1 MTANGPQRVVWSE
14 GLLIGPQHLQQ
25 LDLYHERLLGMRLEA
40 LESLPWG
47 LVSLEVDGAALGS
60 GHIKLN
66 RLHAVLPDGAV
77 LALDPGDPEL
87 PPMRHIADHFPPD
100 QSTLEV
106 LVGLPRE
113 REGID
118 NYTDGLKASAAR
130 YRIARREV
138 RDAAA
143 PERRSEVAFGQRNA
157 AIMFGDEPH
166 TDHIVLK
173 IAELGRDQA
182 GQLYVIDAYVPP
194 CLRISAAPFLLSG
207 LRRLL
212 EAMGNRRRALNEA
225 RRQSSQAGGVE
236 WSAMDVTRYL
246 LLSTINSYIP
256 VLSHFLDIGDQSPR
270 TLYMALTQL
279 AGQLTTF
286 SSDIDPTLLPK
297 FSYRDLGGTFEAL
310 FARITALL
318 FATVS
323 EHCISIPLTMRD
335 DGMYCAGLNDDRLRH
350 CERFLLAV
358 QTDVPE
364 RQVASQLPTF
374 AKLAAQSDIHSIMR
388 AATPGAPVEVNH
400 RPPGEVPVRAGQVY
414 FDIATDNH
422 YWRKVTQEREL
433 AVYLPPFFEPSRTQL
448 TLLAIPSAHAAQSP
462 TPTARRTGDGR

>member
-1 MTANGPQRVVWSE
+1 
-14 GLLIGPQHLQQ
+14 
-25 LDLYHERLLGMRLEA
+25 
-40 LESLPWG
+40 
-47 LVSLEVDGAALGS
+47 
-60 GHIKLN
+60 
-66 RLHAVLPDGAV
+66 
-77 LALDPGDPEL
+77 
-87 PPMRHIADHFPPD
+87 MRHIADHFPAD
-100 QSTLEV
+100 QTTLEV
-106 LVGLPRE
+106 AIALPRE

-118 NYTDGLKASAAR
+118 NYSDGTKTSTAR
-130 YRIARREV
+130 YRISRREV

-157 AIMFGDEPH
+157 VILFGDEPQ
-166 TDHIVLK
+166 TDFVVLK
-173 IAELGRDQA
+173 IAEFGRDQA
-182 GQLYVIDAYVPP
+182 GQLYLIDAYVPP

-246 LLSTINSYIP
+246 LLSTINTYIP
-256 VLSHFLDIGDQSPR
+256 VLSHFLDVGDQSPR
-270 TLYMALTQL
+270 ALYMALTQL

-286 SSDIDPTLLPK
+286 SADIDPGLLPK
-297 FSYRDLGGTFEAL
+297 FSYRDLGGTFEVL
-310 FARITALL
+310 FARIAALL

-323 EHCISIPLTMRD
+323 EHCISIPLVARE
-335 DGMYCAGLNDDRLRH
+335 DGTYVAALSDDRLRS

-358 QTDVPE
+358 QTDVSE

-374 AKLAAQSDIHSIMR
+374 AKLAAQSDIQSIMR

-400 RPPGEVPVRAGQVY
+400 RPPGEVPVRAGHVY
-414 FDIATDNH
+414 FDIATDNN
-422 YWRKVTQEREL
+422 YWRKVAQEREL

-448 TLLAIPSAHAAQSP
+448 TLLAIPGASKLPPSDARSPRRSA
-462 TPTARRTGDGR
+462 DGR